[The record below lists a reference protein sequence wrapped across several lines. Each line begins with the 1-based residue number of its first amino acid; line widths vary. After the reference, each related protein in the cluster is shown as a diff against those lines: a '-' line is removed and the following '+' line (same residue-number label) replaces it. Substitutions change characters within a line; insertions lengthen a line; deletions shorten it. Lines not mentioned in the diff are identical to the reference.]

1 MFSVHTKPEKLE
13 NAKNH
18 QRYVFQK
25 KCFASTLKLYF
36 DVFNT
41 MQEFYTFKNYCDKP
55 TVNGG
60 PNHRNI

>member
-36 DVFNT
+36 DVFNA
-41 MQEFYTFKNYCDKP
+41 MQEFYARTIPEWN
-55 TVNGG
+55 TLRAEVINQS
-60 PNHRNI
+60 